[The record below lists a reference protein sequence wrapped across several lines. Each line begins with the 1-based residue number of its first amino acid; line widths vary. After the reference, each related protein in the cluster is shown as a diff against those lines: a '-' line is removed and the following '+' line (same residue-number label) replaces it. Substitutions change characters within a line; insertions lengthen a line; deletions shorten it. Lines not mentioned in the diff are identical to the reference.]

1 MLIIVKKNHQYM
13 IFAPL
18 IVEDKST
25 KTD

>member
-1 MLIIVKKNHQYM
+1 MLIIVQKTHQYM